1 MKKLIS
7 LLPVFALLCGCYPY
21 TEIENTDILT
31 SLYADIENETLLL
44 GGGVANVRSFSD
56 AMANEPVSLIR
67 AEGDSLDTAVTH
79 LKQSADHELFFGA
92 LRAVI
97 FGESLAKTD
106 IRTLIRYLDAQPRLR
121 RSTAVFVT
129 DSSLKDVVSHKA
141 VNDFSGGFAAESIV
155 STLYALGEMRYT
167 SIGDILYALSYGDA
181 GYCIP
186 HITVK
191 DGMLQADG
199 YSLFVGGKR
208 VGFTASPAVAFFTVP
223 HAAQQHIVNGTPL
236 VTKLTRKSVCP
247 KIQNGKLHISAK
259 LVFSLKQGKGT
270 QTLQPARR
278 KEIAAQLSKK
288 LKKEI
293 TDALIQSRDTGCDFL
308 ELYKYRMAQNRA
320 EFDMKNWNTMLKSMT
335 FDVEVVLK

>member
-7 LLPVFALLCGCYPY
+7 LLPVFVLLCGCYPY

-31 SLYADIENETLLL
+31 SLYADIENKNLLL
-44 GGGVANVRSFSD
+44 GGGVANVRSFAD

-67 AEGDSLDTAVTH
+67 AAGDNLDDAVTH
-79 LKQSADHELFFGA
+79 LKQSADHDLFYGA

-106 IRTLIRYLDAQPRLR
+106 ISMLIQYLDAQPRLR

-129 DSSLKDVVSHKA
+129 DGSLEDVVLHKA

-191 DGMLQADG
+191 DGMLRADG
-199 YSLFVGGKR
+199 YSLFVGNKS
-208 VGFTASPAVAFFTVP
+208 VGFTTSPAVAFFTMP
-223 HAAQQHIVNGTPL
+223 HATQQHIVNGTPL
-236 VTKLTRKSVCP
+236 VTKLTRKTVYP
-247 KIQNGKLHISAK
+247 KIQNGKLHISTE

-278 KEIAAQLSKK
+278 KEIAAQLTQK

-293 TDALIQSRDTGCDFL
+293 ADALAQSRDTGCDFL
-308 ELYKYRMAQNRA
+308 ELYKYRLAQNRA
-320 EFDMKNWNTMLKSMT
+320 DFDTKTWNKMLKSMT
-335 FDVEVVLK
+335 FDIEVLLK

>member
-7 LLPVFALLCGCYPY
+7 LLPIFAILCGCYPY

-31 SLYADIENETLLL
+31 SLYADIEDKNLLL
-44 GGGVANVRSFSD
+44 GGGVANVRSFADS
-56 AMANEPVSLIR
+56 MADEPVSLIR
-67 AEGDSLDTAVTH
+67 ATGGNLDAAVLH

-129 DSSLKDVVSHKA
+129 DSDLKAVVSHKA
-141 VNDFSGGFAAESIV
+141 VNDFSGGFAAESII
-155 STLYALGEMRYT
+155 STLYELGEMRYT

-191 DGMLQADG
+191 DGMLTADG
-199 YSLFVGGKR
+199 YSLFVGGKS
-208 VGFTASPAVAFFTVP
+208 VGFTSGPAVAFFTVP

-236 VTKLTRKSVCP
+236 VTKLMRKTVYP
-247 KIQNGKLHISAK
+247 KIENGKLHISAK
-259 LVFSLKQGKGT
+259 LTFSLKQGKGT

-278 KEIAAQLSKK
+278 KEIAAQLSAK
-288 LKKEI
+288 LKGEI
-293 TDALIQSRDTGCDFL
+293 TDALKQSRDTGCDFL
-308 ELYKYRMAQNRA
+308 ELYKYRLAQSRTD
-320 EFDMKNWNTMLKSMT
+320 FDMQNWNNMLKAMT